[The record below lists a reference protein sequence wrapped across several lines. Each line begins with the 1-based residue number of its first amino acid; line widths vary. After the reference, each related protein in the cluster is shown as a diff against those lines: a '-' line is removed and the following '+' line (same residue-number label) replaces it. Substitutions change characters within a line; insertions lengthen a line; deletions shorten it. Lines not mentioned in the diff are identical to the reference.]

1 MVQFHW
7 RLPTHGDRA
16 DIALPHDTR
25 GDWGPPA
32 PDRHAPGLIDPSP
45 YHEHL
50 RIAVEEWR
58 NGYARLVCE
67 TAPFHANRSGI
78 VHGGVLLSMIDQ
90 AAAFAGLF
98 CPLPGRVR
106 RAVTLD
112 LDCRF
117 TGQAQIGGRLVAEG
131 TSSDLTPQVTG
142 GYRLGD
148 VRHIVASPA
157 RATAE
162 LGFTAEVLPEVGLP
176 EFATAPLRA

>member
-1 MVQFHW
+1 M
-7 RLPTHGDRA
+7 TD
-16 DIALPHDTR
+16 
-25 GDWGPPA
+25 PA
-32 PDRHAPGLIDPSP
+32 HSP

-58 NGYARLVCE
+58 DGYARLVCE

-131 TSSDLTPQVTG
+131 RVVTG
-142 GYRLGD
+142 GRNVFFARTEVFDAEGQM
-148 VRHIVASPA
+148 VAFGASTHRWRAGSEGVEGSPA
-157 RATAE
+157 
-162 LGFTAEVLPEVGLP
+162 
-176 EFATAPLRA
+176 